1 MKIEVI
7 NTGSELLTGQV
18 VNTNVAHI
26 GERLITLGLKLF
38 RQTTVPDGIDIKEVL
53 AESIHRSDVI
63 IVTGGLGPTHDDLTK
78 EMLAELLDL
87 KLHKDEEILEQ
98 IKIRIESNGTKMRDI
113 NIKQALIPEGGLALA
128 NKNGTAPGIYFKNSF
143 SDKENHIFLLPGP
156 PKELLPIY
164 DHSVE
169 PILVSLVKNF
179 TDELPLC

>member
-26 GERLITLGLKLF
+26 GERLITLGLKVF

-63 IVTGGLGPTHDDLTK
+63 IVTGGLGPTQDDLTK

-87 KLHKDEEILEQ
+87 KLYKDDEILEQ
-98 IKIRIESNGTKMRDI
+98 IKIRIESNGTTMRD
-113 NIKQALIPEGGLALA
+113 
-128 NKNGTAPGIYFKNSF
+128 
-143 SDKENHIFLLPGP
+143 
-156 PKELLPIY
+156 
-164 DHSVE
+164 
-169 PILVSLVKNF
+169 
-179 TDELPLC
+179 